1 MDVLRTSHEGQAES
15 LTAGIIAEALRT
27 KPDLVLGLA
36 TGRTMKHVYAHLARL
51 HREDGLDF
59 SPCRTFNLDE
69 YIGIPADHS
78 ASYRRYME
86 EHLCRHVNIQAEH
99 AHVPDGMTSDVEGE
113 CRKSEV
119 LVKEAGGIDLQ
130 LLGLGRAGHIGF
142 NEPGSSL
149 DSRTH
154 GVRLT
159 DFTRNQNAGPFGG
172 IPRLSRPRPSPSVLT
187 PSWLP
192 SAACCSSSAQAKYPC
207 SLTSWKAR
215 SRP

>member
-113 CRKSEV
+113 CRKYEV

-130 LLGLGRAGHIGF
+130 LLGLGRAGLGTSDSTSLAH
-142 NEPGSSL
+142 PSTRAPTGSG
-149 DSRTH
+149 SRTSLEIRMRVLSVGSLGCPGH
-154 GVRLT
+154 GHHH
-159 DFTRNQNAGPFGG
+159 
-172 IPRLSRPRPSPSVLT
+172 
-187 PSWLP
+187 
-192 SAACCSSSAQAKYPC
+192 
-207 SLTSWKAR
+207 R
-215 SRP
+215 S